1 MKTDSGT
8 IIMFTEDSD
17 EVTVCTMSE
26 SEETKIKALMAQD
39 LPIKKKRKGEYI
51 LPKSFL
57 SDFFLKGGK

>member
-26 SEETKIKALMAQD
+26 SEETKIKALMAQNIFC
-39 LPIKKKRKGEYI
+39 IKAFY
-51 LPKSFL
+51 PTFS
-57 SDFFLKGGK
+57 